1 MALRGPFP
9 NPFASGAR
17 LEFDLPHAGATEL
30 RVFDVTGRE
39 VRRLIRGDLDAG
51 RHLATWDGKD
61 ARGVRVASGVY
72 WFRLESQGTTRETRA
87 LVLR

>member
-1 MALRGPFP
+1 
-9 NPFASGAR
+9 
-17 LEFDLPHAGATEL
+17 
-30 RVFDVTGRE
+30 VFDVTGRE